1 MSTTPIYFQSIR
13 VENVKTFTEP
23 AELQLLNPA
32 GILPQWTLI
41 LGDNGIGKSTLLQL
55 IAWLKPT
62 LSTITESGKDKT
74 KPAETD
80 SEKATSS
87 ELEITNEENNDV
99 LARLVHRGT
108 TTDKVA
114 TVEACFIA
122 GQLLDKPVHGYVS
135 RCKSILQIETKSNY
149 QLEDFDSAVEAED
162 KESAFYQD
170 EVLIYAYSASR
181 QLGKQNLNDK
191 SLLDTIP
198 GFIREKTE
206 LYDTEVIL
214 NSLDYASLKG
224 PRDERKMHRK
234 FLVDLKKTLATLLPA
249 VKSWKDIEVTPPRIL
264 NFNAE
269 GGVLITTKYGERVPL
284 SDFSLG
290 YRTISAWVLDLAWRL
305 FTKYQGT
312 SDTPLKEPGIVL
324 IDEIDLHLHPDWQ
337 REIINCLT
345 KVFPRVQFIA
355 TAHSPLMVQAA
366 SDAGANIVLLEWD
379 DNKVVVRSDLPS
391 VEGWRLDQ
399 IMTSDFFKRQTARS
413 PKTEASLQR
422 RIVLMKRETLTADEQ
437 AELQALNARFHAQPV
452 GSTPQERDEQA
463 ILRELAR
470 RLGKPT
476 PLL

>member
-1 MSTTPIYFQSIR
+1 MMSTTPIYFQSIQ

-23 AELQLLNPA
+23 ATLQLLNSDSV
-32 GILPQWTLI
+32 LPQWTLI

-62 LSTITESGKDKT
+62 LSNITKPNNDKT

-80 SEKATSS
+80 TSS

-108 TTDKVA
+108 NTSKIA
-114 TVEACFIA
+114 KVEACFIA
-122 GQLLDKPVHGYVS
+122 GQMLDKPVHGQIS
-135 RCKSILQIETKSNY
+135 SCKSSLQIETKSNY
-149 QLEDFDSAVEAED
+149 QLKDFYSAVKAED
-162 KESAFYQD
+162 KKGAFYHD

-181 QLGKQNLNDK
+181 QLGKQNLNDRT
-191 SLLDTIP
+191 LLDTIP
-198 GFIREKTE
+198 SFIREKTE
-206 LYDTEVIL
+206 LYDAEVIL

-224 PRDERKMHRK
+224 PREERKKHRE
-234 FLVDLKKTLATLLPA
+234 FLVDLKKALATLLPD

-305 FTKYQGT
+305 FTKHYTT
-312 SDTPLKEPGIVL
+312 SDDPLKEPGIVL
-324 IDEIDLHLHPDWQ
+324 IDEIDLHLHPVWQ
-337 REIINCLT
+337 RQIMNCLRET
-345 KVFPRVQFIA
+345 FPRIQFIA

-366 SDAGANIVLLEWD
+366 SDIGANIVLLEWD
-379 DNKVVVRSDLPS
+379 HDKIVVRNDLPS

-399 IMTSDFFKRQTARS
+399 IMTSDFFKQQTARS
-413 PKTEASLQR
+413 PKTEAWLER
-422 RIVLMKRETLTADEQ
+422 RIALTEREETLTPNEQ
-437 AELQALNARFHAQPV
+437 AELRALNARAHAQPV
-452 GSTPQERDEQA
+452 GSTPEEREEQD

-470 RLGKPT
+470 RLGKPN